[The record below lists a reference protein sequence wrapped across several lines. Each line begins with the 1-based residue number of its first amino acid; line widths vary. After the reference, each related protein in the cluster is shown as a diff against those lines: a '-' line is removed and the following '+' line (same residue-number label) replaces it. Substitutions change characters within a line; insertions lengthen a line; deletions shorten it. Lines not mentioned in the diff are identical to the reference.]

1 MVRYPLLARRPPL
14 TGRID
19 LRAERAL
26 QVAGAQL
33 RVYVELQNAS
43 FSRETVSYDAEYA
56 GEQTGVVRSPNT
68 VPNTLLL
75 PVPVIGVEA
84 VL

>member
-1 MVRYPLLARRPPL
+1 VLARRPPL
-14 TGRID
+14 GWRID
-19 LRAERAL
+19 LRVERAL

-43 FSRETVSYDAEYA
+43 FTRETLSYDAEVTGGDA
-56 GEQTGVVRSPNT
+56 GNAPSP

-75 PVPVIGVEA
+75 PLPVIGVEV